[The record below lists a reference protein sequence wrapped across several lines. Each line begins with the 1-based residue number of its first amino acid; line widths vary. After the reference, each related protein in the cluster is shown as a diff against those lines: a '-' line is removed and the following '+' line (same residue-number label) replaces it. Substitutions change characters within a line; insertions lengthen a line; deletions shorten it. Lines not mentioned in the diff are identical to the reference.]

1 MKGKRKGKGQS
12 KGWERRPRGLF
23 VHGHAAAVEHQG
35 ALLDR
40 PDPLGLPA
48 WLAFLSP
55 VVCLLVF
62 AVGVKIWW
70 LGVRHYQSTGS

>member
-1 MKGKRKGKGQS
+1 LEIREPLAFSAGL
-12 KGWERRPRGLF
+12 RPAPSRVIPMAF
-23 VHGHAAAVEHQG
+23 VNYYPALW
-35 ALLDR
+35 LLDK

-62 AVGVKIWW
+62 AVGVRMWW
-70 LGVRHYQSTGS
+70 IGVRHYQSTGS